1 MHVLELFFERNVTTS
16 TKAGK
21 AHSKTK
27 TPYENSKHFSMGEIL
42 YNAST
47 LRAFIH
53 DSPPDLRV
61 LQNTETKPSRN
72 TSHRVDIA
80 SCHCRVDTG

>member
-16 TKAGK
+16 TKA
-21 AHSKTK
+21 HSKNK
-27 TPYENSKHFSMGEIL
+27 TPYENFQHFSMGEIL

-53 DSPPDLRV
+53 DFPPDLRV
-61 LQNTETKPSRN
+61 LQNTETKPSQN
-72 TSHRVDIA
+72 TSHRVDIP
-80 SCHCRVDTG
+80 SIVLTLVDNDA